1 MSILLVELETS
12 GHHITSYLRSVVNYL
27 SNKNKKII
35 LLTSAD
41 IKKKNFYNFF
51 KKKTKIIFTK
61 KIEYT
66 INKNYFNLLKFQ
78 FNYYENIKKSF
89 EKDYKK

>member
-41 IKKKNFYNFF
+41 IKKKDYYNFF
-51 KKKTKIIFTK
+51 SN
-61 KIEYT
+61 EAP
-66 INKNYFNLLKFQ
+66 INLDLFHKLFLMKVDRLR
-78 FNYYENIKKSF
+78 
-89 EKDYKK
+89 

>member
-41 IKKKNFYNFF
+41 IKKKDYYNFF
-51 KKKTKIIFTK
+51 KKKK
-61 KIEYT
+61 K
-66 INKNYFNLLKFQ
+66 N
-78 FNYYENIKKSF
+78 
-89 EKDYKK
+89 

>member
-41 IKKKNFYNFF
+41 IKKKDYYNFF
-51 KKKTKIIFTK
+51 KKKQKLFLQKKLNIQLIKIISIFSS
-61 KIEYT
+61 
-66 INKNYFNLLKFQ
+66 FNLIIMK
-78 FNYYENIKKSF
+78 I
-89 EKDYKK
+89 